1 MSASQIDNMQTTP
14 SQYPSLRA
22 RLAAVLIVLAALFAV
37 ALSTILYINFSQELN
52 KSLRHR
58 LENIT
63 TLAGLQQDGDTLLK
77 IQTAHDQYFEQIN
90 QQNLKIKRADSDLI
104 FVYTMRKDEQGIYFV
119 VDAGLPGEPDISSF
133 GERYLEPGPLL
144 VEKFDS
150 LNSTQL
156 EPDFYT
162 DEYGT
167 FLSGYTPIFTSDGE
181 RAGILGVDISADT
194 ILAQERAYLVRLISI
209 LLSTLL
215 LLVIAGIISANYLAG
230 PIIGIRDAARRIS
243 KGELAF
249 RITKIPHTREL
260 AELATDLNAMT
271 ANLSSLINALEQRV
285 AERTAEISRKADH
298 LRAASFI
305 ARQTAEVQDLAS
317 LLKNITTLVTDQF
330 GFYHTGIYLI
340 NETGSEAILQAASS
354 EGGQRLVESGHSIP
368 VGNQSMVGSVAVQ
381 KKPRIALDVGL
392 DRVVFNNPDLPMTRS
407 EIALPLLVRNKVLG
421 VLDMQSDRPQAFSI
435 EDMDVLETLANQ
447 VAVAID
453 NAQLLVESQAA
464 FRQLEALTTLRT
476 REIWGQKLQ
485 ERDRVFTYTP
495 LGLRAEKLSSDG
507 DNEVTLPITLRG
519 QKIGKISVARKSDP
533 EWKKVDEDLIA
544 EVASEVGLA
553 VDNIRLLEE
562 ATQKA
567 RQEQV
572 VGEMAFRF
580 SQALDIDSLLQTATR
595 ELGQL
600 PGVEEA
606 TVFIGEIGDQDKGKA
621 GINRK
626 SKSGRR
632 GDS

>member
-1 MSASQIDNMQTTP
+1 METNS

-22 RLAAVLIVLAALFAV
+22 RLAAVLILLAALFAV
-37 ALSTILYINFSQELN
+37 VLSTILYINFSRELN

-77 IQTAHDQYFEQIN
+77 VQSAHDQYFEKIN
-90 QQNLKIKRADSDLI
+90 QQNLRIKKADSDLV

-119 VDAGLPGEPDISSF
+119 VDAGLPGEPDISEF
-133 GERYLEPGPLL
+133 GERYLKPGPLL

-150 LNSTQL
+150 LNGTML

-167 FLSGYTPIFTSDGE
+167 FLSGYTPIFTSDGK
-181 RAGILGVDISADT
+181 RVGVLGVDISADMVR
-194 ILAQERAYLVRLISI
+194 AQERAYLVRLIII
-209 LLSTLL
+209 LFSTLL
-215 LLVIAGIISANYLAG
+215 LLVIAGIISATYLAE

-271 ANLSSLINALEQRV
+271 VNLSSLINALEQRV
-285 AERTAEISRKADH
+285 AERTAEISRKVDH
-298 LRAASFI
+298 LRAASYI
-305 ARQTAEVQDLAS
+305 ARQTAEVQDLGS
-317 LLKNITTLVTDQF
+317 LLNTVATLITDQF
-330 GFYHTGIYLI
+330 GFYHTGIFLI
-340 NETGSEAILQAASS
+340 NETGSEVILQAASS
-354 EGGQRLVESGHSIP
+354 EGGQRMIERGHSLSVSTQGI
-368 VGNQSMVGSVAVQ
+368 VGYVAAQ
-381 KKPRIALDVGL
+381 KIPRIALDVGL
-392 DRVVFNNPDLPMTRS
+392 DAVFFNNPDLPMTRS

-421 VLDMQSDRPQAFSI
+421 ILDIQSDKPQAFSTDDI
-435 EDMDVLETLANQ
+435 DVLETLANQ
-447 VAVAID
+447 LAVAID
-453 NAQLLVESQAA
+453 NAHLLDESQAT
-464 FRQLEALTTLRT
+464 FMQLEALTTLRT
-476 REIWGQKLQ
+476 RETWHQKLQ
-485 ERDRVFTYTP
+485 EKERAFTYTP
-495 LGLRAEKLSSDG
+495 LGLRAEKSAG
-507 DNEVTLPITLRG
+507 DDDHAVTVPIILRG
-519 QKIGKISVARKSDP
+519 QKIGKISVARKNDA

-544 EVASEVGLA
+544 EVASQVGLA

-562 ATQKA
+562 ATQRA
-567 RQEQV
+567 RQEQI
-572 VGEMAFRF
+572 VGDMAFRF

-606 TVFIGEIGDQDKGKA
+606 TVFIGEISDQEKVA
-621 GINRK
+621 SSMNRK
-626 SKSGRR
+626 SKGGRR
-632 GDS
+632 SDS